1 MFEYASALA
10 GLGLFLSGLHLLSAS
25 MKPLA
30 GKRMRKLLSKLAG
43 GYASSAFA
51 GTVLGGITQSTSG
64 ATFVCMGLVSS
75 GALKFKRAL
84 TILAW
89 SSVGGSLLVFLVSI
103 DIRVAGMLLVGLV
116 GIAHLFNADRIY
128 QLKHLV
134 AICFALGMLLLG
146 LGMIKEG
153 SYLLRESQWIRDFI
167 EFSSET
173 AAISFIIAIFFTLL
187 TQSASTATV
196 IGITL
201 VLSGV
206 IPYET
211 ALILVFGANVGS
223 GLSLL
228 FITSHLSGMQ
238 KQLSCYQFITKLSGV
253 LFMMP
258 LFFIFPDFFA
268 LPADDIS
275 ESADLTEIALQI
287 SLIYLA
293 LQVSGALIVSVFQS
307 RITDF
312 LEQQFPESEEESLA
326 KPRFIYIEA
335 ADDPDIAVSLA
346 HKEQNRI
353 IESLTAYLQPLRVGG
368 YNPVSL
374 EARYRANMLLL
385 HEIKQF
391 IDDVSRHEH
400 AGTSMSSMME
410 LQSRNELIVSLITSL
425 NSFTHTVSETA
436 HRQSGLC
443 GSIIESLH
451 LILSLMEETTS
462 ATENDDLLLELT
474 SERSQ
479 LMDNIRNNLLSG
491 TSENLHE
498 KKSLFVSTRIFERI
512 LWQIRQILTSK
523 SSENLV

>member
-1 MFEYASALA
+1 MYEYASALA

-30 GKRMRKLLSKLAG
+30 GKRLRNLLSKLAG
-43 GYASSAFA
+43 GYASGAFA

-64 ATFVCMGLVSS
+64 STFVCMGLVSS
-75 GALKFKRAL
+75 GALSFSRAL

-89 SSVGGSLLVFLVSI
+89 SSVGSSLLVFLVSI
-103 DIRVAGMLLVGLV
+103 DIRIAGMLLVGLV
-116 GIAHLFNADRIY
+116 GIAHLLNADRIY
-128 QLKHLV
+128 QLKHLI

-153 SYLLRESQWIRDFI
+153 SHLLRESQWIKDFI

-173 AAISFIIAIFFTLL
+173 TSISFIIAIFFTLL

-211 ALILVFGANVGS
+211 AVILVFGANVGS

-228 FITSHLSGMQ
+228 LITSHLAGMQ
-238 KQLSCYQFITKLSGV
+238 KQLSFYQFITKLSGV

-258 LFFIFPDFFA
+258 LFLIFPDFFA

-275 ESADLTEIALQI
+275 ESADLTQIALQI

-293 LQVSGALIVSVFQS
+293 LQILGALVVSVFQS
-307 RITDF
+307 RITGF
-312 LEQQFPESEEESLA
+312 LVKQFPESAEESLA
-326 KPRFIYIEA
+326 KPRFIYPEA
-335 ADDPDIAVSLA
+335 AQDPDIAISLA
-346 HKEQNRI
+346 YKEQDRI
-353 IESLTAYLQPLRVGG
+353 IASLTSYLDPLREESSDT
-368 YNPVSL
+368 VSL
-374 EARYRANMLLL
+374 ETRYRANMLLID
-385 HEIKQF
+385 EIKQF
-391 IDDVSRHEH
+391 IDDISKNDHSVFDLS
-400 AGTSMSSMME
+400 GIME
-410 LQSRNELIVSLITSL
+410 LQSRNELMMSLISSL
-425 NSFTHTVSETA
+425 YSFTQTVGEA
-436 HRQSGLC
+436 ENRKNGLC

-451 LILSLMEETTS
+451 LILSLMEESIST
-462 ATENDDLLLELT
+462 ADNNDLLLELT

-479 LMDNIRNNLLSG
+479 LMDNIRNDLLSG

-512 LWQIRQILTSK
+512 LWQLRQILTSK
-523 SSENLV
+523 LPDSAL

>member
-1 MFEYASALA
+1 MYEYASALA

-43 GYASSAFA
+43 GYFSGAFA

-75 GALKFKRAL
+75 GALKFDRAL

-103 DIRVAGMLLVGLV
+103 DIRIAGMLLVGFV
-116 GIAHLFNADRIY
+116 GITHLLNADRIDQFKY
-128 QLKHLV
+128 LI

-153 SYLLRESQWIRDFI
+153 SHLLRESQWVRDFI

-173 AAISFIIAIFFTLL
+173 TSISFIIAIFFTLL

-211 ALILVFGANVGS
+211 AVILIFGANLGS

-228 FITSHLSGMQ
+228 LLTSHLAGIQ
-238 KQLSCYQFITKLSGV
+238 KQLSFYQFLAKLSGV
-253 LFMMP
+253 ILMMP
-258 LFFIFPDFFA
+258 LFFIFPDLFS
-268 LPADDIS
+268 LPTDDIS
-275 ESADLTEIALQI
+275 ESADKTQIALQM
-287 SLIYLA
+287 SWIYFA
-293 LQVSGALIVSVFQS
+293 LQIFGALAVSVFQS
-307 RITDF
+307 RITEF
-312 LEQQFPESEEESLA
+312 LAQQFPESEEESLA
-326 KPRFIYIEA
+326 KTRFIYPEA
-335 ADDPDIAVSLA
+335 AEDTDIAILLA
-346 HKEQNRI
+346 HKEQDRI
-353 IESLTAYLQPLRVGG
+353 IAALASYLDPLREGALKT
-368 YNPVSL
+368 VSL
-374 EARYRANMLLL
+374 EARYRANMQLIN
-385 HEIKQF
+385 EIKQF
-391 IDDVSRHEH
+391 IDDISRYDHS
-400 AGTSMSSMME
+400 GSNMSGIME
-410 LQSRNELIVSLITSL
+410 LHSRNELIMSLITSL
-425 NSFTHTVSETA
+425 HSFTNTASEN
-436 HRQSGLC
+436 SNNKNGLC

-451 LILSLMEETTS
+451 LILSLVEETIAS
-462 ATENDDLLLELT
+462 SDNNDLLVELT
-474 SERSQ
+474 SEKSQ

-491 TSENLHE
+491 DSDNLHE

-512 LWQIRQILTSK
+512 LWQLRQLLSSK
-523 SSENLV
+523 LSGIPE